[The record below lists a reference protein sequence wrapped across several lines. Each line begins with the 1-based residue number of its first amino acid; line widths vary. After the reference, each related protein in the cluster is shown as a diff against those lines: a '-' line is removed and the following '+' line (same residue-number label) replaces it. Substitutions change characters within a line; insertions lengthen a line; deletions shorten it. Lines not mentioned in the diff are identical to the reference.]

1 MVPHVRKKFL
11 NETKNHN
18 PTPPLFK
25 LNGRSLRGGAMLFF
39 LKKVLFPDFEEKNNL
54 SFKGKE
60 MVLFVYVVFNI
71 DSNVNSR
78 KKIC

>member
-1 MVPHVRKKFL
+1 MVG
-11 NETKNHN
+11 
-18 PTPPLFK
+18 PLGEG
-25 LNGRSLRGGAMLFF
+25 LWVFF

-78 KKIC
+78 KKFC